1 VSRVGGDLLRP
12 GGLTRVMGVVNVTPD
27 SFSDGGTYLDPI
39 DAVRAGLRMVD
50 EGADLIDVGGE
61 STRPGASRVVA
72 SEEMRRVLPV
82 VAELAA
88 AGVTVSVD
96 TTRVS
101 VAAAAVDAGAVLVND
116 VSGGVDP
123 DLLAMVADR
132 GVYYVLMH
140 ARGPSADMTTRAV
153 YGDVVSEVVAELRA
167 RLEVVLAAGIAEDR
181 VILDPGIGFAKAA
194 AHNWALLGRL
204 DKLSALGRPLLVG
217 TSRKSFLGSVLADQR
232 GAVRPSEERD
242 DATQATT
249 ALLAAAN
256 VWGVRV
262 HAVRP
267 AADAVRVVRAWQQGS
282 CDDPVLAAG
291 GGGSAGTAAGAA
303 SPPTAGS
310 GSDSAS
316 GNASGNGNASGAGA
330 GAGPA
335 LPPLILPSSAPRPPR
350 GGERPASARGRSTGQ
365 HTPRFPR

>member
-1 VSRVGGDLLRP
+1 
-12 GGLTRVMGVVNVTPD
+12 MGVVNVTPD
-27 SFSDGGTYLDPI
+27 SFSDGGTFLDPV

-61 STRPGASRVVA
+61 STRPGASRVAA

-153 YGDVVSEVVAELRA
+153 YGDVVAEVVAELRA
-167 RLEVVLAAGIAEDR
+167 RLEVVTAAGIAEDR
-181 VILDPGIGFAKAA
+181 VILDPGIGFAKAS
-194 AHNWALLGRL
+194 AHNWALLNRL
-204 DKLSALGRPLLVG
+204 DAIAALGRPLLVG
-217 TSRKSFLGSVLADQR
+217 TSRKSFLGSVLADPR
-232 GAVRPSEERD
+232 GAVRPSDERD

-249 ALLAAAN
+249 ALLAAAG

-267 AADAVRVVRAWQQGS
+267 AADAVRVVRAWRQGS
-282 CDDPVLAAG
+282 CDDPAPDSQAG
-291 GGGSAGTAAGAA
+291 VDAPATGTPP
-303 SPPTAGS
+303 SP
-310 GSDSAS
+310 
-316 GNASGNGNASGAGA
+316 
-330 GAGPA
+330 AGPG
-335 LPPLILPSSAPRPPR
+335 LPPLLLPGLAARPPR
-350 GGERPASARGRSTGQ
+350 GTQRPASVPGRAGAQ
-365 HTPRFPR
+365 EAPRFPR

>member
-1 VSRVGGDLLRP
+1 
-12 GGLTRVMGVVNVTPD
+12 MGVVNVTPD
-27 SFSDGGTYLDPI
+27 SFSDGGTFLDPV

-88 AGVTVSVD
+88 AGVRVSVD

-116 VSGGVDP
+116 VSGGHDP
-123 DLLAMVADR
+123 DLLALVADR

-140 ARGPSADMTTRAV
+140 ARGPSIDMADRAV
-153 YGDVVSEVVAELRA
+153 YRDVVAEVVEELGE
-167 RLEVVLAAGIAEDR
+167 RLAAVIAAGIAEER
-181 VILDPGIGFAKAA
+181 VILDPGIGFAKKAE
-194 AHNWALLGRL
+194 HNWALLRQL
-204 DKLSALGRPLLVG
+204 DAFSRFGRPLLVG
-217 TSRKSFLGSVLADQR
+217 TSRKSFLGSVLADRR
-232 GAVRPSEERD
+232 GASRTSDERD

-249 ALLAAAN
+249 AMLAAAG

-267 AADAVRVVRAWQQGS
+267 AADAVRVVRAWHRGGVDADADADGAGS
-282 CDDPVLAAG
+282 A
-291 GGGSAGTAAGAA
+291 GGSAAARDRAV
-303 SPPTAGS
+303 
-310 GSDSAS
+310 
-316 GNASGNGNASGAGA
+316 
-330 GAGPA
+330 
-335 LPPLILPSSAPRPPR
+335 
-350 GGERPASARGRSTGQ
+350 GR
-365 HTPRFPR
+365 